1 MVSVRGKSTWVMGV
15 AGGLISLGWLAFG
28 LFFIWLMSGFTLVDI
43 FQRSKNSPE
52 PYAWFSAYFI
62 LIFLSGIIG
71 IAGSVGSFRQPL
83 TRASA
88 VVFAVAGA
96 FGVVAVLL
104 VVVNVGVEQTHAHV
118 QNDDLVSR
126 LGPLL
131 VAIPPL
137 LSSAFFY
144 KGMRRALGISP
155 ELG

>member
-1 MVSVRGKSTWVMGV
+1 MRGKSTWVMGV

-28 LFFIWLMSGFTLVDI
+28 LYFIWWMGSGFTLVDI
-43 FQRSKNSPE
+43 FQHSKNSPE
-52 PYAWFSAYFI
+52 PYAWISAYYI
-62 LIFLSGIIG
+62 LVFLSGIIG
-71 IAGSVGSFRQPL
+71 IAGGVVSFGRPL

-88 VVFAVAGA
+88 GFFAVAGA

-104 VVVNVGVEQTHAHV
+104 VVVFVGVEQTHAHV

-126 LGPLL
+126 LAPLL

-144 KGMRRALGISP
+144 MGMRRALGRSP
-155 ELG
+155 GFG

>member
-1 MVSVRGKSTWVMGV
+1 MRGKSTWVMGV

-52 PYAWFSAYFI
+52 PYAWISAYYI
-62 LIFLSGIIG
+62 LVFLSGIIG
-71 IAGSVGSFRQPL
+71 IAGGVVSFGRPL

-88 VVFAVAGA
+88 GFFAVAGA

-104 VVVNVGVEQTHAHV
+104 IVVFVGVEQTHAHV
-118 QNDDLVSR
+118 QNDSLVDR
-126 LGPLL
+126 LAPLL

-144 KGMRRALGISP
+144 MGMRRALGRSP
-155 ELG
+155 GFG

>member
-1 MVSVRGKSTWVMGV
+1 MRGKSTWVMGV

-28 LFFIWLMSGFTLVDI
+28 LYFIWWMGSGFTLVDI

-52 PYAWFSAYFI
+52 PYAWISAYYI
-62 LIFLSGIIG
+62 LVFLSGIIG
-71 IAGSVGSFRQPL
+71 IAGGVVSFGRPL

-88 VVFAVAGA
+88 GFFAVAGA

-104 VVVNVGVEQTHAHV
+104 IVVFVGVEQTHAHV
-118 QNDDLVSR
+118 QNDSLVDR
-126 LGPLL
+126 LAPLL

-144 KGMRRALGISP
+144 MGMRRALGRSP
-155 ELG
+155 GFG

>member
-1 MVSVRGKSTWVMGV
+1 MRGKSTWVMGV

-28 LFFIWLMSGFTLVDI
+28 LYFIWWMGSGFTLVDI

-52 PYAWFSAYFI
+52 PYAWISAYYI
-62 LIFLSGIIG
+62 LVFLSGIIG
-71 IAGSVGSFRQPL
+71 IAGGVVSFGRPL

-88 VVFAVAGA
+88 GFFAVAGA

-104 VVVNVGVEQTHAHV
+104 VVVFVGVEQTHAHV

-144 KGMRRALGISP
+144 MGMRRALGISP
-155 ELG
+155 GFG

>member
-1 MVSVRGKSTWVMGV
+1 MGV

-28 LFFIWLMSGFTLVDI
+28 LYFIWWMGSGFTLVDI

-52 PYAWFSAYFI
+52 PYAWISAYYI
-62 LIFLSGIIG
+62 LVFLSGIIG
-71 IAGSVGSFRQPL
+71 IAGGVVSFGRPL

-88 VVFAVAGA
+88 GFFAVAGA

-104 VVVNVGVEQTHAHV
+104 VVVFVGVEQTHAHV
-118 QNDDLVSR
+118 QNDSLVDR
-126 LGPLL
+126 LAPLL

-144 KGMRRALGISP
+144 MGMRRALGY
-155 ELG
+155 LGASLL

>member
-1 MVSVRGKSTWVMGV
+1 MRGKSTWVMGV

-28 LFFIWLMSGFTLVDI
+28 LYFIWWMGSGFTLVDI

-52 PYAWFSAYFI
+52 PYAWISAYYI
-62 LIFLSGIIG
+62 LVFLSGIIG
-71 IAGSVGSFRQPL
+71 IAGGVVSFGRPL

-88 VVFAVAGA
+88 GFFAVAGA

-104 VVVNVGVEQTHAHV
+104 VVVFVDVEQTHAHV
-118 QNDDLVSR
+118 QNDSLVDR
-126 LGPLL
+126 LAPLL

-144 KGMRRALGISP
+144 MGMRRALGRSP
-155 ELG
+155 GFG

>member
-1 MVSVRGKSTWVMGV
+1 MRGKSTWVMGV

-28 LFFIWLMSGFTLVDI
+28 LYFIWWMGSGFTLVDI

-52 PYAWFSAYFI
+52 PYAWISAYYI
-62 LIFLSGIIG
+62 LVFLSGIIG
-71 IAGSVGSFRQPL
+71 IAGGVVSFGRPL

-88 VVFAVAGA
+88 GFFAVAGA

-104 VVVNVGVEQTHAHV
+104 VVVFVGVEQTHAHV
-118 QNDDLVSR
+118 QNDSLVDR
-126 LGPLL
+126 LAPLL

-144 KGMRRALGISP
+144 MGMRRALGRSP
-155 ELG
+155 GFG

>member
-1 MVSVRGKSTWVMGV
+1 MRGKSTWVMGV

-52 PYAWFSAYFI
+52 PYAWISAYYI
-62 LIFLSGIIG
+62 LVFLSGIIG
-71 IAGSVGSFRQPL
+71 IAGGVVSFGRPL

-88 VVFAVAGA
+88 GFFAVAGA

-104 VVVNVGVEQTHAHV
+104 IVVFVGVEQTHAHV
-118 QNDDLVSR
+118 QNDSLIDR
-126 LGPLL
+126 LAPLL

-144 KGMRRALGISP
+144 MGMRRALGRSP
-155 ELG
+155 GFG